1 MKLDPRLLIKAKN
14 FSEDDKKSFPI
25 IVPDFRFPKEYSV
38 IQNTFWALKHS
49 TPPKDD
55 IFRLLFLFSPKV
67 RLLEGNVDEKTEFM
81 ITAKEYATFTSMKL
95 DSAYTA
101 LSKAVDTLFQHS
113 VIYFSEDKQRPIRI
127 RLAVSCS
134 YDNGAFYVTF
144 SHFALFIM
152 SVFSKDHPFTKLEL
166 KSAVSLSGHGL
177 KLYPFFIQNAFRSS
191 FDVPISDLKL
201 LLGIAQE
208 SYTDFRE
215 FKKMVLKPH
224 IDTINAK
231 TELTVSFKAVKKEG
245 RKASHVGFTI
255 SKKQDVK
262 AEQPP
267 KTTAKKEEPQPKG
280 ELDPKAQAI
289 AFVMTTLSQRQL
301 FERFRIGSENNMQVM
316 KRIREEM
323 EQGDY
328 LHWETKLKEYTHSI
342 PLVLGGI
349 AQKP

>member
-1 MKLDPRLLIKAKN
+1 MPFDTRLLKKAQP
-14 FSEDDKKSFPI
+14 FSEADKQAMPLTA
-25 IVPDFRFPKEYSV
+25 PAQRFGKEYTV
-38 IQNTFWALKHS
+38 LQNSFWQLNHRR
-49 TPPKDD
+49 TPKDD
-55 IFRLLFLFSPKV
+55 LFRLLFLFSPKV
-67 RLLEGNVDEKTEFM
+67 RLMKGNVDEKTEFT
-81 ITAKEYATFTSMKL
+81 ITAKEYADFTSMKL

-101 LSKAVDTLFQHS
+101 LSKSVDMLFQHS
-113 VIYFSEDKQRPIRI
+113 VLYFDEDKQRLIHT
-127 RLAVSCS
+127 RLVTTCS
-134 YDNGAFYVTF
+134 YASGSFYVTF

-152 SVFSKDHPFTKLEL
+152 SVFGKEHPFTKLEL

-177 KLYPFFIQNAFRSS
+177 KLYPYFIQNIFRSS
-191 FDVPISDLKL
+191 FDVSISDLKAL
-201 LLGIAQE
+201 LCISEA
-208 SYTDFRE
+208 SYADFRE